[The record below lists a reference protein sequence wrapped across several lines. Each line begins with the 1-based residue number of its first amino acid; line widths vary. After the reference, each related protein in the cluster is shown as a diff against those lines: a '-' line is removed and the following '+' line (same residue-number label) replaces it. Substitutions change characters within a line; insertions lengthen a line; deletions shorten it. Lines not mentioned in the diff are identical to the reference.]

1 MKFISKLKIHLEN
14 VNEIPLGWPTV
25 ARYQC
30 LPKRFLC
37 RSLSKGQLFK
47 GIILQIAHKK
57 LYEAAF
63 SAKIIFEVTIKHLS
77 Y

>member
-37 RSLSKGQLFK
+37 RSFFPKANFLR
-47 GIILQIAHKK
+47 
-57 LYEAAF
+57 
-63 SAKIIFEVTIKHLS
+63 V
-77 Y
+77 